1 MKPYVLKFQ
10 EIQPHSEALVGGKG
24 MNLGAC
30 SNIEGV
36 HVPAGFCLT
45 TEAYKRTLAE
55 NNEFTQLLQRLSSLK
70 TSDMD
75 AIREISETIRTL
87 IQHTQIPSEITS
99 DMDAA
104 LLDVG
109 GYEMPFAVRSSATA
123 EDLPHTSF
131 AGQHD
136 TYLNIIG
143 RDALLQHISM
153 CWASLFTERA
163 IIYRIQNQFDHHKVQ
178 LAVVIQQMIFPEA
191 SGILFTADPIT
202 SNRKSLSIDASFG
215 LGEALVSGLVSAD
228 SYTVQENTITNKIIA
243 TKKLAIYSL
252 KEGGTE
258 TCPLEKSQQTK
269 QTLTDFTTC

>member
-1 MKPYVLKFQ
+1 
-10 EIQPHSEALVGGKG
+10 
-24 MNLGAC
+24 
-30 SNIEGV
+30 
-36 HVPAGFCLT
+36 
-45 TEAYKRTLAE
+45 
-55 NNEFTQLLQRLSSLK
+55 
-70 TSDMD
+70 
-75 AIREISETIRTL
+75 
-87 IQHTQIPSEITS
+87 
-99 DMDAA
+99 
-104 LLDVG
+104 
-109 GYEMPFAVRSSATA
+109 
-123 EDLPHTSF
+123 PHTSF

-202 SNRKSLSIDASFG
+202 SNRKSFSIDASFG

-258 TCPLEKSQQTK
+258 THPLEKSQQTK
-269 QTLTDFTTC
+269 QTLTDQQILQLAKLGRKIEAYFGKPQDIEWCLAEGIFYIVQSRPITTLYPIPEVSEPGNRVYISVAHQQ

>member
-109 GYEMPFAVRSSATA
+109 GYEMP
-123 EDLPHTSF
+123 
-131 AGQHD
+131 
-136 TYLNIIG
+136 
-143 RDALLQHISM
+143 
-153 CWASLFTERA
+153 
-163 IIYRIQNQFDHHKVQ
+163 
-178 LAVVIQQMIFPEA
+178 
-191 SGILFTADPIT
+191 
-202 SNRKSLSIDASFG
+202 
-215 LGEALVSGLVSAD
+215 
-228 SYTVQENTITNKIIA
+228 
-243 TKKLAIYSL
+243 
-252 KEGGTE
+252 
-258 TCPLEKSQQTK
+258 
-269 QTLTDFTTC
+269 